1 MDELEPLRHDAI
13 RALSEAVAADRLP
26 VSQFE
31 TRLALVRQAPN
42 RASLE
47 AIVADILPTG
57 VYAGAGEPRAL
68 APYAPDD
75 FALAPA
81 EVLRLATFM
90 GSRKRAGSWTVP
102 LRLELRVVMGEIM
115 LDMRDAYFGAEL
127 VEIDV
132 HILMGGVKL
141 VIPAG
146 AQVENECMERMSSSS
161 HSTRHAKGAA
171 PINLLFRITGRVT
184 MGSLD
189 VQERWPSADE
199 PDRRPKWM
207 RRLLGGAGGD

>member
-1 MDELEPLRHDAI
+1 MDEMEPLRHDAI

-26 VSQFE
+26 VEQFE

-47 AIVADILPTG
+47 AIVADVLPTG
-57 VYAGAGEPRAL
+57 DYADAEAHPTL
-68 APYAPDD
+68 ARYGHDEYA
-75 FALAPA
+75 FVPA

-90 GSRKRAGSWTVP
+90 GSRKRAGSWMVP
-102 LRLELRVVMGEIM
+102 LRLEIRVVMGEIT
-115 LDMRDAYFGAEL
+115 LDMRDAVFGADV
-127 VEIDV
+127 VEIDA
-132 HILMGGVKL
+132 HIFMGGLKL

-146 AQVENECMERMSSSS
+146 AQVENECVERMSSST

-189 VQERWPSADE
+189 VQERWPSGEE
-199 PDRRPKWM
+199 PDRRPNWM
-207 RRLLGGAGGD
+207 KRLLGGGT